1 LSTDL
6 PLTQL
11 FDTIR
16 RTMSIS
22 RALPP
27 EERVAKRI
35 KAIVEDLDLDL
46 EQAGVY
52 IARVLPHLTF
62 TRLQFIME
70 VANDE
75 KQMILNPQERKDRWR
90 QIGLW

>member
-1 LSTDL
+1 
-6 PLTQL
+6 
-11 FDTIR
+11 
-16 RTMSIS
+16 MIS
-22 RALPP
+22 RAIAP

-35 KAIVEDLDLDL
+35 KVIVEDLDLDL
-46 EQAGVY
+46 EQAGIY

-62 TRLQFIME
+62 TRLQAIME

-75 KQMILNPQERKDRWR
+75 KHMIMNPQERKDRWR

>member
-1 LSTDL
+1 
-6 PLTQL
+6 
-11 FDTIR
+11 
-16 RTMSIS
+16 MAMIS
-22 RALPP
+22 KAITP

-35 KAIVEDLDLDL
+35 KVIVEDLDLDL
-46 EQAGVY
+46 EQAGIY

-62 TRLQFIME
+62 TRLQAIME

-75 KQMILNPQERKDRWR
+75 KHMIMNPQERKDRWR

>member
-1 LSTDL
+1 
-6 PLTQL
+6 
-11 FDTIR
+11 
-16 RTMSIS
+16 MIS
-22 RALPP
+22 KAITP

-35 KAIVEDLDLDL
+35 KVIVEDLDLDL
-46 EQAGVY
+46 EQAGIY

-62 TRLQFIME
+62 TRLQAIME

-75 KQMILNPQERKDRWR
+75 KHMIMNPQERKDRWR